1 MKKHTLL
8 PEILIFSIIF
18 LGCILPPFFTTAE
31 NIGQETFTTWT
42 FPWQALG
49 HGLFA
54 TILYILSLKLLPKK
68 DFGGRVSQDSDE
80 QLIQDSR
87 EQFSR
92 GQFFLFFIL
101 IPFTLSFG
109 ALFSVSLVMKFFA
122 LVLKADSVLTVQKP
136 DSLLSI
142 LFCVLLFA
150 NSAFYEEV
158 IYRFYFPEALLRFV
172 KMKPHKKWL
181 EITLNILIEVTGACV
196 FAFAHLYSGYFSV
209 INAFLAHIILRI
221 CLKKSG
227 NIWGGF
233 AAHFVYNMISL
244 ILL

>member
-31 NIGQETFTTWT
+31 NIEQETFTNWT

-68 DFGGRVSQDSDE
+68 DFDDR
-80 QLIQDSR
+80 
-87 EQFSR
+87 FSR
-92 GQFFLFFIL
+92 GQFFLFFLL

-109 ALFSVSLVMKFFA
+109 TLFSVSLVMKFFA
-122 LVLKADSVLTVQKP
+122 LIFKADSVLTVQKP
-136 DSLLSI
+136 DSLISI

-172 KMKPHKKWL
+172 KIKPHKKWL

-221 CLKKSG
+221 CFKKSG